1 MVKST
6 VLRHFVGLLSR
17 WISEEE
23 YDSKDGAVP
32 MPSVAPSVHC
42 GRKADEGVCSPSLAQ
57 EFGVQRYKFLELD
70 VLDAQIVDQVCKD
83 TLRGMSVL
91 LDVNLISEQTASDS
105 IVFHPADIAVMA
117 CAVCG
122 YICVP

>member
-1 MVKST
+1 MTPKTGLSQCRQSHRQLT
-6 VLRHFVGLLSR
+6 VDAS
-17 WISEEE
+17 W
-23 YDSKDGAVP
+23 
-32 MPSVAPSVHC
+32 
-42 GRKADEGVCSPSLAQ
+42 EGVCSPSLPQ

-91 LDVNLISEQTASDS
+91 LDMDLISEQTASDS
-105 IVFHPADIAVMA
+105 IVFHPADIAVRA

-122 YICVP
+122 YMFVP